1 MAKRFGGRF
10 SPQSQPQDSGQ
21 PAPMSQPAPR
31 PHPGEMR
38 HPLESRTR
46 WVTIMAIPFLISA
59 FWQSP
64 AGLAG
69 HLAAFGAIA
78 AGMWMTREGLQAQA
92 AYDTRRVARR
102 PAIPRK
108 LFGGIL
114 TGLGLAVGAYVPGA
128 EIGAGIIGVAGALLH
143 WLAFGPDPMR
153 DKGMEGVDSFQQDR
167 AQRIVAEGEAHLK
180 AMQDAILRTGDRR
193 LEARVAM
200 FAATA
205 RDLFARV
212 EEDPDDIAA
221 ARRYLGVYLQG
232 ARDATVKFA
241 DLYAQTHDTRAR
253 QDYESLLND
262 LETEFAARTRK
273 LIEGG
278 RTDLDIEIGVLRDRL
293 AREGVRPNAAP
304 GSAPKP
310 AQSPA
315 QKPASPAE
323 LERPMTLDDLL
334 IPRDGEKQRR

>member
-10 SPQSQPQDSGQ
+10 SPQQTRLDGSDPRPPAR
-21 PAPMSQPAPR
+21 PAP
-31 PHPGEMR
+31 GEVR

-59 FWQSP
+59 FWQDP
-64 AGLAG
+64 TGLAT
-69 HLAAFGAIA
+69 HLIAFGAIA
-78 AGMWMTREGLQAQA
+78 SGMWMTREGLQAQA
-92 AYDTRRVARR
+92 AYDARRVARR

-114 TGLGLAVGAYVPGA
+114 TGLGLALGAYVPGA
-128 EIGAGIIGVAGALLH
+128 EIGAGIIGMAGGLLH
-143 WLAFGPDPMR
+143 WLAFGPDPMN
-153 DKGMEGVDSFQQDR
+153 DKGMEGVDTFQQDR
-167 AQRIVAEGEAHLK
+167 AQRIVAEGEGHLK

-205 RDLFARV
+205 RDMFARV
-212 EEDPDDIAA
+212 EEDPGDIAA

-241 DLYAQTHDTRAR
+241 DLYAQTHDARAR
-253 QDYESLLND
+253 QDYENLLND

-278 RTDLDIEIGVLRDRL
+278 RADLDIEIGVLRDRL
-293 AREGVRPNAAP
+293 AREGVRTAASTP
-304 GSAPKP
+304 TE
-310 AQSPA
+310 
-315 QKPASPAE
+315 PAE
-323 LERPMTLDDLL
+323 LERPMTLDDLM
-334 IPRDGEKQRR
+334 IPREGEKQRR

>member
-10 SPQSQPQDSGQ
+10 SPQPRQDRSD
-21 PAPMSQPAPR
+21 PR
-31 PHPGEMR
+31 PPARPRPGEIR

-59 FWQSP
+59 FWQDP
-64 AGLAG
+64 TGLAT
-69 HLAAFGAIA
+69 HLAGFGGIA
-78 AGMWMTREGLQAQA
+78 AGMWMTREGLQAEA
-92 AYDTRRVARR
+92 AYDARRVARR

-114 TGLGLAVGAYVPGA
+114 TGLGLAVVAYVPGA
-128 EIGAGIIGVAGALLH
+128 EVGAGIIGVAGALLH

-153 DKGMEGVDSFQQDR
+153 DKGMEGVDTFQQDR

-205 RDLFARV
+205 RDMFARV
-212 EEDPDDIAA
+212 EEDPGDIAA
-221 ARRYLGVYLQG
+221 VRRYLGVYLQG

-241 DLYAQTHDTRAR
+241 DLYVQTHDPRAQ
-253 QDYESLLND
+253 QDYENLLND

-278 RTDLDIEIGVLRDRL
+278 RTNLDIEIGVLRDRL
-293 AREGVRPNAAP
+293 AREGLRPPAAR
-304 GSAPKP
+304 P
-310 AQSPA
+310 AE
-315 QKPASPAE
+315 PAE

-334 IPRDGEKQRR
+334 IPRESEKQRR